1 MSTSAAAHTGLV
13 ELRSYQL
20 KPEGIKE
27 FMRLTNEKL
36 ELRKSL
42 LPFLGMFTKEWQDDY
57 LAFSRK
63 CLITQESSIYTPAAG
78 VLAAAGAVPLQHYS
92 SPAKQGQ
99 PIYELRQYQL
109 KPGYDGVPRLLAAFE
124 KGIPHKVAADP
135 VGQLVFFGSTEVGM
149 LNNVIELWRYPS
161 AQACHDARK
170 ASRAVPEW
178 RETIAAAAAQALL
191 QGEQAAAASQ
201 LSAERTQFGD
211 LSSFLRHSLAEQTAR
226 ADGLQRSLA
235 DALARLETAQASAAA
250 AAAAAEERRAAEAA
264 AAQAELDSQR
274 QRLQQ
279 ADTFLAERDQLVRR
293 AQEAEA
299 QLEEEKRRHH
309 KLQMD
314 RERKHASDRELWRR
328 ETAEAVQQAR
338 EEMAALTDQRLDATT
353 KQTLIENEE
362 MAGELQYQGR
372 HVPSLLA
379 RNSALQKEVAEL
391 RVQLII
397 SRRNEEELARKAVS
411 CERAA
416 ESMVA
421 RMEALEA
428 QRAAGEELA
437 DQLGAQLEAAR
448 EEARAAE
455 LRAAAE
461 ASRAEELQAALEAKT
476 REMQRLQAE
485 RGDSAA
491 FLLACLGDVRQQLL
505 AQQGRAEL
513 GAIAEHVQQW
523 EEEAEEAA
531 AGCPGSPAT
540 CGGSRAAPAQHMAQL
555 AQLPQQ
561 QREAVLLRLLEQ
573 LGVDWR
579 AREGLLL
586 PATSSSSSSG
596 AAMSGAA
603 APAAERG
610 SPSKLAQAV
619 AANGKPGA
627 APSRPACLRSTSS
640 VLSTGSKGACS
651 RSELLELV
659 QSEVRPWGGRSLS
672 SSRVA
677 APAAAA
683 SHSGRR
689 LGSVA
694 SDGSQ

>member
-1 MSTSAAAHTGLV
+1 
-13 ELRSYQL
+13 
-20 KPEGIKE
+20 
-27 FMRLTNEKL
+27 
-36 ELRKSL
+36 
-42 LPFLGMFTKEWQDDY
+42 
-57 LAFSRK
+57 
-63 CLITQESSIYTPAAG
+63 
-78 VLAAAGAVPLQHYS
+78 
-92 SPAKQGQ
+92 
-99 PIYELRQYQL
+99 
-109 KPGYDGVPRLLAAFE
+109 
-124 KGIPHKVAADP
+124 
-135 VGQLVFFGSTEVGM
+135 
-149 LNNVIELWRYPS
+149 
-161 AQACHDARK
+161 
-170 ASRAVPEW
+170 
-178 RETIAAAAAQALL
+178 
-191 QGEQAAAASQ
+191 
-201 LSAERTQFGD
+201 
-211 LSSFLRHSLAEQTAR
+211 
-226 ADGLQRSLA
+226 
-235 DALARLETAQASAAA
+235 
-250 AAAAAEERRAAEAA
+250 
-264 AAQAELDSQR
+264 
-274 QRLQQ
+274 
-279 ADTFLAERDQLVRR
+279 
-293 AQEAEA
+293 
-299 QLEEEKRRHH
+299 
-309 KLQMD
+309 
-314 RERKHASDRELWRR
+314 
-328 ETAEAVQQAR
+328 
-338 EEMAALTDQRLDATT
+338 
-353 KQTLIENEE
+353 
-362 MAGELQYQGR
+362 
-372 HVPSLLA
+372 
-379 RNSALQKEVAEL
+379 
-391 RVQLII
+391 
-397 SRRNEEELARKAVS
+397 
-411 CERAA
+411 
-416 ESMVA
+416 
-421 RMEALEA
+421 MEALEA

-448 EEARAAE
+448 VRCAFVHGKRHSSFRATENFFCAWQRMTCHAHFMQTCRRRRGRQSCVP
-455 LRAAAE
+455 LPRPAAQKSCRRRWRPKRAQCGQLVGQGCVHCHACMV
-461 ASRAEELQAALEAKT
+461 ALIWLPLPAVHHLPT
-476 REMQRLQAE
+476 IALANCPTPCRREMQRLQAE